1 MGPDTVVLRLLG
13 SLFLVVALVQG
24 VEDEESE
31 KRWHQLGSK
40 AIRTLGELRVHNR
53 ELPPP
58 PKAVDTG
65 LKIRVLTY
73 NIHNFRGY
81 PEQLGEER
89 WKREPD
95 EKLALPL
102 KALGMLDP
110 HVASLQECFHDK
122 KLQLTLVERLGYRAR
137 FFPASFHEHC
147 AGAFLSR
154 YPILDSVNLTFL
166 ELNGEVPM
174 KRFLGRALV
183 RLPGGQEI
191 LLYGG
196 HYDPSP
202 DKELALCEQVYWI
215 DKKLG
220 RPMIWMGD
228 WNIERTHR
236 LYRRFRAMGWVDA
249 FVHLDLPHTTTSL
262 KGRNRLRGGI
272 DYIFCTPD
280 IAERLESIEIVNQG
294 ATTVDPNDP
303 QSVAASDHL
312 PVLAVFRF

>member
-1 MGPDTVVLRLLG
+1 MGPNTLVLRLLIP
-13 SLFLVVALVQG
+13 LLLVVGSAQS
-24 VEDEESE
+24 VEDQESE
-31 KRWHQLGSK
+31 ARWHELGSK
-40 AIRTLGELRVHNR
+40 AIRTLGELSAHNR

-65 LKIRVLTY
+65 LRVRVLTY
-73 NIHNFRGY
+73 NIHNFQGY
-81 PEQLGEER
+81 PEQRGEER
-89 WKREPD
+89 WKRQPD
-95 EKLALPL
+95 EKLTLPL
-102 KALGMLDP
+102 QALGMLNA

-154 YPILDSVNLTFL
+154 FPLLDSVNLTFL
-166 ELNGEVPM
+166 ELSGEVPM

-191 LLYGG
+191 LIYGG
-196 HYDPSP
+196 HYDPFP
-202 DKELALCEQVYWI
+202 DKELALCQQVYRI

-228 WNIERTHR
+228 WNIERTHS
-236 LYRRFRAMGWVDA
+236 LYRGFEEMGWVDA

-262 KGRNRLRGGI
+262 KRRNRLRGGI

-280 IAERLESIEIVNQG
+280 IAERLESVEIVNQG
-294 ATTVDPNDP
+294 ATAVNPNDP